1 MNGYTV
7 TETQEITLLGQNG
20 QPRKVKR
27 VFILTERG
35 TPGSVDIDDA
45 NWNPETI
52 KELLA
57 AKAEELDLAF
67 NLG

>member
-1 MNGYTV
+1 MNGYKV

-27 VFILTERG
+27 VYIITDRG

-45 NWNPETI
+45 DWNPETI
-52 KELLA
+52 KGLLA

-67 NLG
+67 NLE